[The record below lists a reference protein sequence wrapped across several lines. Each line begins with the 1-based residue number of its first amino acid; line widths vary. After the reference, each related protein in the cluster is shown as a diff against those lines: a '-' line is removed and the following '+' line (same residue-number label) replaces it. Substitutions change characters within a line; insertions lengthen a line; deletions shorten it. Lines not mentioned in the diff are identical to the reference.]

1 MIFQR
6 VYFLAL
12 IPVLIFYAFYYYKSN
27 LYKNKLS
34 VLLSNQ
40 VETDKFYL
48 IHFLVKYFPFL
59 RFIAILFFIIALA
72 GPGSQI
78 SFLPDEKKGIDIM
91 ISVDV
96 SGSMVR
102 SQDFKPNRLEVAK
115 NILKD
120 FVSKRELDR
129 IGIIAFAG
137 AAYLQSPLTSDR
149 NTLYEI
155 LTDLDNSSVEEA
167 GTAIGDAILLSTYR
181 LQKSKAKSKIIILLT
196 DGASNIGKIDPLTAS
211 EIAKQ
216 YKIKI
221 YSIGIGRE
229 EIGLA
234 SETDFS
240 SLETISKDTEGLF
253 FRAQDTQDLE
263 NVMNSIDTLEK
274 DLLQNKPNFMIE
286 SKHELYLII
295 GILILLIDLLTRAY
309 VLRFYI

>member
-6 VYFLAL
+6 VYFLGL
-12 IPVLIFYAFYYYKSN
+12 IPILIFYAIYYYKAY

-40 VETDKFYL
+40 TESQSFFV
-48 IHFLVKYFPFL
+48 INFLVKYFPFL
-59 RFIAILFFIIALA
+59 RFISILFFIIALA

-78 SFLPDEKKGIDIM
+78 SFLPDEKKGVDIM

-155 LTDLDNSSVEEA
+155 LSDLDNSSVEEV

-181 LQKSKAKSKIIILLT
+181 LQKSKAKSKVMILLT
-196 DGASNIGKIDPLTAS
+196 DGASNVGKIDPQTAA

-229 EIGLA
+229 EIGMT

-240 SLETISKDTEGLF
+240 SLETISKETEGLF
-253 FRAQDTQDLE
+253 FRAQDSQDLE

-274 DLLQNKPNFMIE
+274 DLLQNKPNYMIE
-286 SKHELYLII
+286 SKHELYLVI
-295 GILILLIDLLTRAY
+295 GIIILLIDLLIRAY